1 MSNPDTTETGANIGG
16 IAILGSFIVILV
28 IILFNY
34 HQSSA
39 FYFLLYGGLPII
51 IYILRFVVLYIS
63 KKNTDVKNAFLSAVP
78 TIGTT
83 YLALFISYISF
94 FRIPV
99 ASVFAPMFIGST
111 ANIVSQ
117 PVSGNAA
124 NAKSAN
130 APTNASSA
138 NASSANA
145 PTNASSANA
154 KSANAKSANAPTN
167 ASTNASTNAKNA
179 TLPQVISKGGSHKRS
194 KKQAGGACCSPTF
207 SLDGVEAQ
215 FPTIKGI
222 SYAFYIFF
230 AICFGGV
237 FGSSMPTV

>member
-1 MSNPDTTETGANIGG
+1 MSNPDTTGTNIGG
-16 IAILGSFIVILV
+16 ITTLGGFVVILI

-34 HQSSA
+34 HHTS
-39 FYFLLYGGLPII
+39 YFNALLYAGLPII
-51 IYILRFVVLYIS
+51 IYLLMFVVLYIS
-63 KKNTDVKNAFLSAVP
+63 KKNTNIKTAFLSAVP

-99 ASVFAPMFIGST
+99 ASVFAPIFIGST

-117 PVSGNAA
+117 PTSEKSTTSIPNSFIAPSAPLPPTIRDTTTRNTIIRDATTRDTTTRNAIIRD
-124 NAKSAN
+124 
-130 APTNASSA
+130 
-138 NASSANA
+138 
-145 PTNASSANA
+145 
-154 KSANAKSANAPTN
+154 
-167 ASTNASTNAKNA
+167 A
-179 TLPQVISKGGSHKRS
+179 TTRGGSHKKI
-194 KKQAGGACCSPTF
+194 KKQAGGSCCSPTF

-222 SYAFYIFF
+222 SYGFYLFF

-237 FGSSMPTV
+237 FGSSMPSVPA

>member
-1 MSNPDTTETGANIGG
+1 MSNPDTTGANIGG
-16 IAILGSFIVILV
+16 IATLGGFVVILV

-34 HQSSA
+34 HHSSA

-51 IYILRFVVLYIS
+51 IYILMFVVLYIS
-63 KKNTDVKNAFLSAVP
+63 KKNVDVKNAFLSAVP

-99 ASVFAPMFIGST
+99 ASVFAPLFLDST

-117 PVSGNAA
+117 AVSEKPTTSTTNV
-124 NAKSAN
+124 SAN
-130 APTNASSA
+130 AT
-138 NASSANA
+138 
-145 PTNASSANA
+145 
-154 KSANAKSANAPTN
+154 K
-167 ASTNASTNAKNA
+167 ASTTS
-179 TLPQVISKGGSHKRS
+179 LPPTIRGGSHKRS
-194 KKQAGGACCSPTF
+194 KKQTGGSCCNPTF
-207 SLDGVEAQ
+207 SLEGVETQ
-215 FPTIKGI
+215 FPTVKGI

-237 FGSSMPTV
+237 IGSSMPTV

>member
-16 IAILGSFIVILV
+16 IAILGGFIVILV

-34 HQSSA
+34 HHSSS

-51 IYILRFVVLYIS
+51 IYILMFVVLYIS
-63 KKNTDVKNAFLSAVP
+63 KKNMDIKNAFLSAVP

-117 PVSGNAA
+117 PVSESATNAPT

-130 APTNASSA
+130 ATSA
-138 NASSANA
+138 NATSANA
-145 PTNASSANA
+145 TSANVKSANATNVNAPTANA
-154 KSANAKSANAPTN
+154 KSAPLPPT
-167 ASTNASTNAKNA
+167 
-179 TLPQVISKGGSHKRS
+179 IKGGSHKRS
-194 KKQAGGACCSPTF
+194 KKQTGGSYYSPTF

-215 FPTIKGI
+215 FPTIKGM
-222 SYAFYIFF
+222 SYAFYLFF

-237 FGSSMPTV
+237 VGSSLPTI

>member
-16 IAILGSFIVILV
+16 IATLGGFVVILV

-34 HQSSA
+34 HHSPS

-51 IYILRFVVLYIS
+51 IYVLMFVVLYIS
-63 KKNTDVKNAFLSAVP
+63 KKNVDVKNAFLSAVP

-99 ASVFAPMFIGST
+99 ASVFAPIFIGST

-117 PVSGNAA
+117 PVSEKSTTNAT
-124 NAKSAN
+124 SAN
-130 APTNASSA
+130 ATSA
-138 NASSANA
+138 NA
-145 PTNASSANA
+145 TSANA
-154 KSANAKSANAPTN
+154 KSAPLPPT
-167 ASTNASTNAKNA
+167 
-179 TLPQVISKGGSHKRS
+179 IKGGSHKRS
-194 KKQAGGACCSPTF
+194 KKQIGGACCNPTF
-207 SLDGVEAQ
+207 SLDGVETQ

-222 SYAFYIFF
+222 SYAFYLFF

>member
-1 MSNPDTTETGANIGG
+1 MSNPDATETGANIGG
-16 IAILGSFIVILV
+16 IATLGGFIVILV

-34 HQSSA
+34 HHSSS

-51 IYILRFVVLYIS
+51 IYLLMFVVLYIS
-63 KKNTDVKNAFLSAVP
+63 KKNVDVKNAFLSAVP

-99 ASVFAPMFIGST
+99 ASVFAPIFIGST

-117 PVSGNAA
+117 PVSESAPTNV
-124 NAKSAN
+124 KSAN
-130 APTNASSA
+130 AAI
-138 NASSANA
+138 
-145 PTNASSANA
+145 
-154 KSANAKSANAPTN
+154 
-167 ASTNASTNAKNA
+167 A

-194 KKQAGGACCSPTF
+194 KKQTGGSCCSPTF

-222 SYAFYIFF
+222 SYAFYLFF

-237 FGSSMPTV
+237 VGSSMPKV

>member
-1 MSNPDTTETGANIGG
+1 MSNPDSTETGANIGG

-51 IYILRFVVLYIS
+51 IYILMFVVLYIS
-63 KKNTDVKNAFLSAVP
+63 KKNVDVKNAFLSAVP

-117 PVSGNAA
+117 PVSETSSTNAQT
-124 NAKSAN
+124 N
-130 APTNASSA
+130 APTNTK
-138 NASSANA
+138 NA
-145 PTNASSANA
+145 PLP
-154 KSANAKSANAPTN
+154 PT
-167 ASTNASTNAKNA
+167 
-179 TLPQVISKGGSHKRS
+179 IKGGSHKKL
-194 KKQAGGACCSPTF
+194 KKQAGGSCCSPTF

-222 SYAFYIFF
+222 SYAFYLFF

-237 FGSSMPTV
+237 FGSSMPTVLA

>member
-1 MSNPDTTETGANIGG
+1 MSNPDTTGANIGG
-16 IAILGSFIVILV
+16 ITTLGGFVVILI

-34 HQSSA
+34 HHTS
-39 FYFLLYGGLPII
+39 YFNALLYAGLPII
-51 IYILRFVVLYIS
+51 IYLLMFVVLYIS
-63 KKNTDVKNAFLSAVP
+63 KKNTNIKTAFLSAVP

-117 PVSGNAA
+117 PTSE
-124 NAKSAN
+124 KSTTSVPN
-130 APTNASSA
+130 TLIAPSA
-138 NASSANA
+138 PLP
-145 PTNASSANA
+145 PT
-154 KSANAKSANAPTN
+154 
-167 ASTNASTNAKNA
+167 
-179 TLPQVISKGGSHKRS
+179 IRGGSHKKI
-194 KKQAGGACCSPTF
+194 KKQAGGSCCSPTF
-207 SLDGVEAQ
+207 SLDGVEGQ

-222 SYAFYIFF
+222 SYGFYLFF

-237 FGSSMPTV
+237 FGSSMPSIPA

>member
-16 IAILGSFIVILV
+16 IAILGGFIVILV

-34 HQSSA
+34 YQSSA

-51 IYILRFVVLYIS
+51 IYILMFVVLYIS
-63 KKNTDVKNAFLSAVP
+63 KKNVNVKNAFLSAVP

-117 PVSGNAA
+117 PVSESATNAPT

-130 APTNASSA
+130 API
-138 NASSANA
+138 
-145 PTNASSANA
+145 
-154 KSANAKSANAPTN
+154 
-167 ASTNASTNAKNA
+167 A
-179 TLPQVISKGGSHKRS
+179 TLPQVISKGGSHKKL
-194 KKQAGGACCSPTF
+194 KKQTGGSCCSPTF

-215 FPTIKGI
+215 FPTIKGM
-222 SYAFYIFF
+222 SYAFYLFF

-237 FGSSMPTV
+237 VGSSMPTV

>member
-1 MSNPDTTETGANIGG
+1 MSNPDTTKTGANIGG

-51 IYILRFVVLYIS
+51 IYILMFVVLYIS
-63 KKNTDVKNAFLSAVP
+63 KKNVDVKNAFLSAVP

-99 ASVFAPMFIGST
+99 ASVFAPIFIGST

-117 PVSGNAA
+117 PVSGNA
-124 NAKSAN
+124 
-130 APTNASSA
+130 
-138 NASSANA
+138 
-145 PTNASSANA
+145 
-154 KSANAKSANAPTN
+154 TN
-167 ASTNASTNAKNA
+167 ASTNSKSTNAPSA
-179 TLPQVISKGGSHKRS
+179 PSAPLPSTIKGGSHKKL
-194 KKQAGGACCSPTF
+194 KKQAGGSCCSPTF

-215 FPTIKGI
+215 FPTVKGI
-222 SYAFYIFF
+222 SYAFYLFF

-237 FGSSMPTV
+237 VGSSMPTVPA

>member
-1 MSNPDTTETGANIGG
+1 MSNPDATETGANIGG
-16 IAILGSFIVILV
+16 IATLGGFIVILV

-34 HQSSA
+34 HHSSS

-51 IYILRFVVLYIS
+51 IYLLMFVVLYIS
-63 KKNTDVKNAFLSAVP
+63 KKNVDVKNAFLSAVP

-99 ASVFAPMFIGST
+99 ASVFAPIFIGST

-117 PVSGNAA
+117 PVSESAPTNV
-124 NAKSAN
+124 KSAN
-130 APTNASSA
+130 AAI
-138 NASSANA
+138 
-145 PTNASSANA
+145 
-154 KSANAKSANAPTN
+154 
-167 ASTNASTNAKNA
+167 A

-194 KKQAGGACCSPTF
+194 KKQTGGSCCSPTF

-215 FPTIKGI
+215 FPTIKGM
-222 SYAFYIFF
+222 SYAFYLFF
-230 AICFGGV
+230 AICFGGI
-237 FGSSMPTV
+237 FGSSLPTV

>member
-51 IYILRFVVLYIS
+51 IYILMFVVLYIS
-63 KKNTDVKNAFLSAVP
+63 KKKTDVKNAFLSAVP

-99 ASVFAPMFIGST
+99 ASVFAPIFIGST

-117 PVSGNAA
+117 PVSGNA
-124 NAKSAN
+124 
-130 APTNASSA
+130 TNA
-138 NASSANA
+138 
-145 PTNASSANA
+145 
-154 KSANAKSANAPTN
+154 TN
-167 ASTNASTNAKNA
+167 ASTNASINAKSKNA
-179 TLPQVISKGGSHKRS
+179 PNAPSASSAPLPSTIKGGSHKRS
-194 KKQAGGACCSPTF
+194 KKQAGGSCCSPTF

-215 FPTIKGI
+215 FPTVKGI
-222 SYAFYIFF
+222 SYAFYLFF

-237 FGSSMPTV
+237 VGSSLPTV

>member
-16 IAILGSFIVILV
+16 IATLGGFVVILV

-34 HQSSA
+34 HHSPS

-51 IYILRFVVLYIS
+51 IYVLMFVVLYIS
-63 KKNTDVKNAFLSAVP
+63 KKNVDVKNAFLSAVP

-117 PVSGNAA
+117 PISESATNVPTNT
-124 NAKSAN
+124 KSMN
-130 APTNASSA
+130 API
-138 NASSANA
+138 
-145 PTNASSANA
+145 
-154 KSANAKSANAPTN
+154 
-167 ASTNASTNAKNA
+167 A
-179 TLPQVISKGGSHKRS
+179 TLPQVISKGGSYKRS
-194 KKQAGGACCSPTF
+194 KKQTGGSCCSPTF

-222 SYAFYIFF
+222 SYAFYLFF

>member
-51 IYILRFVVLYIS
+51 IYILMFVVLYIS

-117 PVSGNAA
+117 PVSGNAS

-130 APTNASSA
+130 ASNA
-138 NASSANA
+138 NASNANA
-145 PTNASSANA
+145 SNANASNANA
-154 KSANAKSANAPTN
+154 SNA
-167 ASTNASTNAKNA
+167 NAKNA
-179 TLPQVISKGGSHKRS
+179 TAPSAPLPQVISRGGSYKKL
-194 KKQAGGACCSPTF
+194 KKQTGGSCCSPTL
-207 SLDGVEAQ
+207 SLDGIETQ
-215 FPTIKGI
+215 FPTVKGI

-237 FGSSMPTV
+237 FGSSIPTV

>member
-16 IAILGSFIVILV
+16 IAILGGFIVILV

-51 IYILRFVVLYIS
+51 IYILMFVVLYIS

-117 PVSGNAA
+117 PVSGNAS

-130 APTNASSA
+130 ASNA
-138 NASSANA
+138 NASNANA
-145 PTNASSANA
+145 SNA
-154 KSANAKSANAPTN
+154 
-167 ASTNASTNAKNA
+167 NAKNA
-179 TLPQVISKGGSHKRS
+179 TAPSAPLPQVISRGGSYKKL
-194 KKQAGGACCSPTF
+194 KKQTGGSCCSPTL
-207 SLDGVEAQ
+207 SLDGIETQ
-215 FPTIKGI
+215 FPTVKGI

-237 FGSSMPTV
+237 FGSSIPTV